1 MSEFQYYEWQV
12 VDRPLTPIQQEAVG
26 GLSSHISVTPH
37 RAQVDYSWGDFKYD
51 PITVLGDYFD
61 AFLYMANWGHH
72 RLAFRFPEGTIDERA
87 IAAYENGDFI
97 VVHHTIYSII
107 VELNTSESELARGW
121 IEGEGWLSRL
131 LPLRAEILKGDYRS
145 LYLFR
150 CWADEQLAAWWDEE
164 EDGPMSPLPPAPS
177 GLGRLSMAQQ
187 ALVNWLDIDEAII
200 ARARAHRAEAAV
212 DASYD
217 YDALIRA
224 LPREESD
231 AFLRRLLDDEPLL
244 SAALRQRLRRG

>member
-1 MSEFQYYEWQV
+1 MLMSPDQPIATQAL
-12 VDRPLTPIQQEAVG
+12 PLEM
-26 GLSSHISVTPH
+26 S
-37 RAQVDYSWGDFKYD
+37 
-51 PITVLGDYFD
+51 
-61 AFLYMANWGHH
+61 
-72 RLAFRFPEGTIDERA
+72 
-87 IAAYENGDFI
+87 
-97 VVHHTIYSII
+97 SII

-187 ALVNWLDIDEAII
+187 ALVDWLDIDEAII

-244 SAALRQRLRRG
+244 SAALRQRLRRGQPQPDGQQRLHLRGVELLRPEHRRLPLPLGLRRPLIMSSRTCELSAAGR